1 MIAEY
6 LIIEY
11 NNTKSEE
18 VREFIQQLFHEEY
31 QLDITH
37 WEKQE

>member
-1 MIAEY
+1 MITEY

-18 VREFIQQLFHEEY
+18 VREFIKRIFKEEY
-31 QLDITH
+31 QIDITH